1 MLRLLAL
8 GLDND
13 AIAEKL
19 VISKRTVQNHV
30 SAIYGKLNLDSRAE
44 AILYAIRHKLVD
56 VNEVKEPYIVGSPNL
71 LRTRFSHAPIP
82 NPT

>member
-1 MLRLLAL
+1 MPRLIAL

-19 VISKRTVQNHV
+19 VISKRTAQNHV
-30 SAIYGKLNLDSRAE
+30 SAIYSKLNLTSRAE

-56 VNEVKEPYIVGSPNL
+56 VNEMNES
-71 LRTRFSHAPIP
+71 
-82 NPT
+82 